1 MENMRFQTEVRELL
15 HMMIHSVYSNKD
27 IFLRELIANAAD
39 AIDKARFLSLTK
51 PELAQAW
58 EIRITPDAKAGTLT
72 ISDNGIGMS
81 REEVVEN
88 LGTIAHSGTKAFL
101 EALEKNKKE
110 GESAANPEL
119 IGQFGVGFYASFMVA
134 DKVVVETRKAGT
146 GKSIRWESN
155 GEEEFSLSED
165 AKRDTQGTS
174 VTLYLKADDKQYL
187 ETWRIS
193 SIVKKYSD
201 FIEHPIK
208 MLETH
213 KDKDGK
219 ETVEDKTLN
228 SQKAIWLRPESEV
241 KPDEYNSFYNHISG
255 EIGEH
260 LVRINYNAE
269 GASEFKSLL
278 FIPAKQPWGFNMPG
292 RTWNSLHLY
301 IRRVFITDECKGLLP
316 EYLRFISGVVDS
328 SDLPLNISR
337 ETLQDNPQIVRIN
350 KALTKRILSELTKML
365 ENEREK
371 YVGFY
376 KEFGRQIKEGAHAD
390 YSNKEKLQNLLLFE
404 TMNSKPGELKTLKEY
419 VANMPSEQKD
429 IYFLTGESRQF
440 LENSPHIETFKKAG
454 YDVLFMSDP
463 IDEWVLESIPEF
475 EGKKMVSASKAKLE
489 TDSKVSK
496 ELEENAKKASEEK
509 GGKDLIGKLKSLLE
523 NKVKDVK
530 FSAVLTE
537 SASRLSGDDYD
548 PSPYMQRIMKAIDK
562 NAQEYKRILEINP
575 SHPLIAALTKLVEKS
590 PDSPKLAEYAEM
602 LFDQALLAEGSPIPD
617 PALFAKRAA
626 NLMTLGVEKEI

>member
-39 AIDKARFLSLTK
+39 AIDKARFLALTK
-51 PELAQAW
+51 PEIAQTW
-58 EIRITPDAKAGTLT
+58 EIRITPDAKEGTLT

-88 LGTIAHSGTKAFL
+88 LGTIAHSGTKAFV
-101 EALEKNKKE
+101 EAIEKNKKE
-110 GESAANPEL
+110 GESTSIPEL

-134 DKVVVETRKAGT
+134 NKVVVETRKAGSDKT
-146 GKSIRWESN
+146 IRWESN
-155 GEEEFSLSED
+155 GQEEFSLSED

-174 VTLYLKADDKQYL
+174 VILYLKADDKQYL

-208 MLETH
+208 MLETR

-241 KPDEYNSFYNHISG
+241 KPDEYNSFYSHISG
-255 EIGEH
+255 EIGEP

-269 GASEFKSLL
+269 GVSEFKSLL

-292 RTWNSLHLY
+292 RSWNSLHLY

-337 ETLQDNPQIVRIN
+337 ETLQDNPQILRIN

-376 KEFGRQIKEGAHAD
+376 KEFGRQIKEGAHSD

-404 TMNSKPGELKTLKEY
+404 TMNSKSGELKTLKEY

-454 YDVLFMSDP
+454 YDVLFMNDP
-463 IDEWVLESIPEF
+463 IDEWLLESIPEF

-575 SHPLIAALTKLVEKS
+575 AHPLIVALTKLVEKS

>member
-39 AIDKARFLSLTK
+39 AIDKARFLALTK
-51 PELAQAW
+51 PEIAQTW
-58 EIRITPDAKAGTLT
+58 EIRITPDAKEGTLT

-110 GESAANPEL
+110 GESTSNPEL

-134 DKVVVETRKAGT
+134 DKVVVETRKAGSDKT
-146 GKSIRWESN
+146 IRWESN
-155 GEEEFSLSED
+155 GQEEFSLSED

-174 VTLYLKADDKQYL
+174 VILYLKADDKQYL

-208 MLETH
+208 MLETR

-241 KPDEYNSFYNHISG
+241 KPDEYNSFYSHISG
-255 EIGEH
+255 EIGEP

-269 GASEFKSLL
+269 GVSEFKSLL

-292 RTWNSLHLY
+292 RSWNSLHLY

-337 ETLQDNPQIVRIN
+337 ETLQDNPQILRIN

-376 KEFGRQIKEGAHAD
+376 KEFGRQIKEGAHSD

-454 YDVLFMSDP
+454 YDVLFMNDP
-463 IDEWVLESIPEF
+463 IDEWLLESIPEF

-575 SHPLIAALTKLVEKS
+575 AHPLIVALTKLVEKS

>member
-146 GKSIRWESN
+146 DKSIRWESN

-255 EIGEH
+255 EIGEP

-390 YSNKEKLQNLLLFE
+390 YTNKEKLQNLLLFE

-419 VANMPSEQKD
+419 VTNMPSEQKD

-454 YDVLFMSDP
+454 YDVLFMNDP
-463 IDEWVLESIPEF
+463 IDEWLLESIPEF

-489 TDSKVSK
+489 TDSKVGK

-530 FSAVLTE
+530 FSSVLTE

>member
-58 EIRITPDAKAGTLT
+58 EIRITPDAKEGTLT

-110 GESAANPEL
+110 GEAASNPEL

-134 DKVVVETRKAGT
+134 DKVVVETRKAGSDKT
-146 GKSIRWESN
+146 VRWESN

-174 VTLYLKADDKQYL
+174 VILYLKADDKQYL
-187 ETWRIS
+187 EPWRIT

-219 ETVEDKTLN
+219 ETTEDKNLN

-241 KPDEYNSFYNHISG
+241 KPEEYNSFYNHISG
-255 EIGEH
+255 ELGEP

-337 ETLQDNPQIVRIN
+337 ETLQDNPQILRIN
-350 KALTKRILSELTKML
+350 KALTKRILSELSKML

-376 KEFGRQIKEGAHAD
+376 KEFGRQIKEGAHSD
-390 YSNKEKLQNLLLFE
+390 YANKEKLQNLLLFE

-475 EGKKMVSASKAKLE
+475 EGKKMLSASKAKLE

-530 FSAVLTE
+530 FSSVLTE

>member
-58 EIRITPDAKAGTLT
+58 EIRITPDAKEGTLT

-110 GESAANPEL
+110 GEAASNPEL

-134 DKVVVETRKAGT
+134 DKVVVETRKAGSDKT
-146 GKSIRWESN
+146 VRWESN

-174 VTLYLKADDKQYL
+174 VILYLKADDKQYL
-187 ETWRIS
+187 EPWRIT

-219 ETVEDKTLN
+219 ETTEDKTLN

-241 KPDEYNSFYNHISG
+241 KPEEYNSFYNHISG
-255 EIGEH
+255 ELGEP

-337 ETLQDNPQIVRIN
+337 ETLQDNPQILRIN
-350 KALTKRILSELTKML
+350 KALTKRILSELSKML

-376 KEFGRQIKEGAHAD
+376 KEFGRQIKEGAHSD
-390 YSNKEKLQNLLLFE
+390 YANKEKLQNLLLFE

-440 LENSPHIETFKKAG
+440 LENSPHIETFKKAS

-475 EGKKMVSASKAKLE
+475 EGKKMLSASKAKLE

-530 FSAVLTE
+530 FSSVLTE

>member
-39 AIDKARFLSLTK
+39 AIDKARFLALTK
-51 PELAQAW
+51 PEIAQTW
-58 EIRITPDAKAGTLT
+58 EIRITPDAKEGTLT

-110 GESAANPEL
+110 GESTSNPEL

-134 DKVVVETRKAGT
+134 NKVVVETRKAGSDKT
-146 GKSIRWESN
+146 IRWESN
-155 GEEEFSLSED
+155 GQEEFSLSED

-174 VTLYLKADDKQYL
+174 VILYLKADDKQYL

-208 MLETH
+208 MLETR

-241 KPDEYNSFYNHISG
+241 KPDEYNSFYSHISG
-255 EIGEH
+255 EIGEP

-269 GASEFKSLL
+269 GVSEFKSLL

-292 RTWNSLHLY
+292 RSWNSLHLY

-337 ETLQDNPQIVRIN
+337 ETLQDNPQILRIN

-376 KEFGRQIKEGAHAD
+376 KEFGRQIKEGAHSD

-404 TMNSKPGELKTLKEY
+404 TMNSKSGELKTLKEY

-454 YDVLFMSDP
+454 YDVLFMNDP
-463 IDEWVLESIPEF
+463 IDEWLLESIPEF

-562 NAQEYKRILEINP
+562 NRRIDEARGK
-575 SHPLIAALTKLVEKS
+575 IAGQPQTRRIRGNAVRS
-590 PDSPKLAEYAEM
+590 
-602 LFDQALLAEGSPIPD
+602 GSPCGRQSD
-617 PALFAKRAA
+617 S
-626 NLMTLGVEKEI
+626 

>member
-39 AIDKARFLSLTK
+39 AIDKARFLALTK
-51 PELAQAW
+51 PEIAQTW
-58 EIRITPDAKAGTLT
+58 EIRITPDAKEGTLT

-110 GESAANPEL
+110 GESTSNPEL

-134 DKVVVETRKAGT
+134 NKVVVETRKAGSDKT
-146 GKSIRWESN
+146 IRWESN
-155 GEEEFSLSED
+155 GQEEFSLSED

-174 VTLYLKADDKQYL
+174 VILYLKADDKQYL

-208 MLETH
+208 MLETR

-241 KPDEYNSFYNHISG
+241 KPDEYNSFYSHISG
-255 EIGEH
+255 EIGEP

-269 GASEFKSLL
+269 GVSEFKSLL

-292 RTWNSLHLY
+292 RSWNSLHLY

-337 ETLQDNPQIVRIN
+337 ETLQDNPQILRIN

-376 KEFGRQIKEGAHAD
+376 KEFGRQIKEGAHSD

-404 TMNSKPGELKTLKEY
+404 TMNSKSGELKTLKEY

-454 YDVLFMSDP
+454 YDVLFMNDP
-463 IDEWVLESIPEF
+463 IDEWLLESIPEF

-575 SHPLIAALTKLVEKS
+575 AHPLIVALTKLVEKS

>member
-58 EIRITPDAKAGTLT
+58 EIRITPDAKEGTLT

-110 GESAANPEL
+110 GEAASNPEL

-134 DKVVVETRKAGT
+134 DKVVVETRKAGSDKT
-146 GKSIRWESN
+146 VRWESN

-174 VTLYLKADDKQYL
+174 VILYLKADDKQYL
-187 ETWRIS
+187 EPWRIT

-219 ETVEDKTLN
+219 ETTEDKTLN

-241 KPDEYNSFYNHISG
+241 KPEEYNSFYNHISG
-255 EIGEH
+255 ELGEP

-292 RTWNSLHLY
+292 RMWNSLHLY

-337 ETLQDNPQIVRIN
+337 ETLQDNPQILRIN
-350 KALTKRILSELTKML
+350 KALTKRILSELSKML

-376 KEFGRQIKEGAHAD
+376 KEFGRQIKEGAHSD
-390 YSNKEKLQNLLLFE
+390 YANKEKLQNLLLFE

-475 EGKKMVSASKAKLE
+475 EGKKMLSASKAKLE

-530 FSAVLTE
+530 FSSVLTE